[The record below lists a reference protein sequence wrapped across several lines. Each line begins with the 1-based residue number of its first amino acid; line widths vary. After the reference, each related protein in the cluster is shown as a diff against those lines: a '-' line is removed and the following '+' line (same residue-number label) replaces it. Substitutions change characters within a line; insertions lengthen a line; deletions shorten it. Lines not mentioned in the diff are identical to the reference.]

1 MLGEGQR
8 VFVNEHAAHRINEVS
23 TIPSTTIRITAQQ
36 VLLLLKPAAVGGS
49 GSFSSIW

>member
-23 TIPSTTIRITAQQ
+23 TIPSTTIRVTAQH
-36 VLLLLKPAAVGGS
+36 VLRLLNPAAVGGS
-49 GSFSSIW
+49 ASFSSLW